1 MADTT
6 TTVGK
11 SITVDVTKT
20 NNFTI
25 RMAQSDDAT
34 RTLTVK
40 VMDGDKVIPMNST
53 DYIFLEMKTPD
64 NNYFLKE
71 CTNNGDNTCTV
82 TFDANMLASQGVS
95 NAQIVIATGDK
106 DENGDFERINTV
118 LATATFRIYVW
129 ESALSGVQQ
138 SSDFINIMTFVKGA
152 KYEENVRESNE
163 KTRVSNEE
171 KRVTA
176 EDLRAQQEKLR
187 QSNEEIRKTNETT
200 RQSNE
205 DERKDSENKRKAA
218 EIVRQTNEETR
229 EENETN
235 RGTEEEKRKIQE
247 QSRDTAEKE
256 RIKNEA
262 ARNDAEV
269 KRETDEADRKE
280 AEEGRV
286 SEYATLKHDMENQG
300 KIIESQEEARQTAE
314 KQRDTSEKTR
324 ETAEDARIAA
334 EAERDSNEHDRMN
347 AEKGRATAEVVR
359 EKNEET
365 RRENERIRISNERI
379 RIANENQR
387 NENEGNRIVDTQ
399 NMIADGQNVI
409 EQVAA
414 TKGDYIEKTK
424 RGAVDG
430 VASLNNS
437 GKVPISQLPGS
448 FLKNSYEGTANNVT
462 KSTSSNSTYAESFTK
477 KDESGACV
485 PEDDAVYIDTTLN
498 ISFIWTGSRYA
509 SVDSFG
515 IGETSATAFAGDR
528 GVALENNVKAIK
540 TRQSSIDGSPVIS
553 WLLKPRYD
561 SDGNWVGIG
570 WNPYSKKY
578 DFSGIEGKKTKYTGT
593 ANNVVSSTY
602 EKVNIKFADSF
613 TKTGDSSICTP
624 EEDAVYTDTS
634 SGISYIW
641 SGTRFVSINDDTTK
655 ISYPSDEY
663 NIEQLQA
670 YGTKDQIKAFGE
682 AMICGSPTKNVLTC
696 QGILPDKDIQ
706 VMFYV
711 KKKKFDDDLG
721 TDGGTTITTPTTT
734 LTSVDLSGTGGA

>member
-6 TTVGK
+6 ATIAK

-20 NNFTI
+20 NIQTV
-25 RMAQSDDAT
+25 RMAQSDSAT
-34 RTLTVK
+34 RYLNVK
-40 VMDGDKVIPMNST
+40 ITDGDNVIPMRT
-53 DYIFLEMKTPD
+53 EDYIFFQMRTPD

-71 CTNNGDNTCTV
+71 CKNNGDNTCTV
-82 TFDANMLASQGVS
+82 EFTANMLASQGVCQ
-95 NAQIVIATGDK
+95 AQIVIATGKK
-106 DENGDFERINTV
+106 DTNGDFSEIDTV
-118 LATATFRIYVW
+118 LSTATFTIYVW
-129 ESALSGVQQ
+129 ESALNGVKQ
-138 SSDFINIMTFVKGA
+138 SSDFINIMTFINGA
-152 KYEENVRESNE
+152 KYEESVRQANE
-163 KTRVSNEE
+163 RTRVEAE
-171 KRVTA
+171 TGRVTA
-176 EDLRAQQEKLR
+176 ETKRVEQEDLRK
-187 QSNEEIRKTNETT
+187 SNEETRQTNEST
-200 RQSNE
+200 RQTNE
-205 DERKDSENKRKAA
+205 DERKKNEDARKAA
-218 EIVRQTNEETR
+218 EIVRQN
-229 EENETN
+229 NETN
-235 RGTEEEKRKIQE
+235 RTTAEDARKTEEEKRQTQE
-247 QSRDTAEKE
+247 QSRDTAEKA
-256 RIKNEA
+256 RIQNEA
-262 ARNDAEV
+262 DRNDAEV
-269 KRETDEADRKE
+269 KRNTAETNRAD
-280 AEEGRV
+280 AEKDRV
-286 SEYATLKHDMENQG
+286 NEYTRLKHDMDNQSKLFDAQEN
-300 KIIESQEEARQTAE
+300 ARQDAEEQRDTAE
-314 KQRDTSEKTR
+314 KSR
-324 ETAEDARIAA
+324 ETAEEARIKA
-334 EAERDSNEHDRMN
+334 ESERDQNEHDRMN
-347 AEKGRATAEVVR
+347 AEKARATAEVVR
-359 EKNEET
+359 ENNEEI
-365 RRENERIRISNERI
+365 RRENERIRIANERI
-379 RIANENQR
+379 RISNENQR
-387 NENEGNRIVDTQ
+387 NENEGNRIADTQ

-409 EQVAA
+409 QQVAA

-448 FLKNSYEGTANNVT
+448 FLKKSYEGTANDVT
-462 KSTSSNSTYAESFTK
+462 KSTSSNSTYAKSFTK
-477 KDESGACV
+477 KGESGACV

-498 ISFIWTGSRYA
+498 ISFIWTGSRFA

-528 GVALENNVKAIK
+528 GVALEKNVKEIK
-540 TRQSSIDGSPVIS
+540 ARQSSIDGSPVIS

-578 DFSGIEGKKTKYTGT
+578 DFSGIEGKKTKYIGT

-602 EKVNIKFADSF
+602 EKVNVKFADSF

-711 KKKKFDDDLG
+711 KKKRFDDDLG
-721 TDGGTTITTPTTT
+721 TNGGTTTTTPTTT
-734 LTSVDLSGTGGA
+734 LTSVNLSGAGGV